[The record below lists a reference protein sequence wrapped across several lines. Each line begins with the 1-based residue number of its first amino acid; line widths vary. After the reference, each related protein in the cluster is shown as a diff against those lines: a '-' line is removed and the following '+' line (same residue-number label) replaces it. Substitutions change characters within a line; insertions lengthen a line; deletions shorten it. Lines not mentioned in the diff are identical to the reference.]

1 MHARGSDRG
10 IRAVG
15 GRSRLGA
22 LLLLALLLLAA
33 PAAEA
38 GPRAKPDRPAPQVV
52 GGTPARPGDYRYMVS
67 LQVRVGGGWRHN
79 CGGSLLDAS
88 HVLTAAHCVVY
99 DNGTVVSPS
108 TYRAVVGRTNL
119 KRGRAGR
126 AIPVAAIVAYPGF
139 TRDDMFHDVAVMTLA
154 RPYPAADAVPG
165 QTSVFLPEAGDTHL
179 DHPGQ
184 DVIVTGWG
192 STVQQ
197 DGVLSLPQRAS
208 HRLRWAALQLTDGDA
223 CAAKYNGSD
232 VVPVDPAIELCAAFP
247 SKDACQ
253 GDSGGPLVVRD
264 YDRATS
270 TIFSTQVG
278 IVSSGR
284 GCAWPGWPGVY
295 TRLSA
300 PPIRDFV
307 ACAVETGHACP

>member
-1 MHARGSDRG
+1 MPDIDANDHARHVHPPANPAPARH
-10 IRAVG
+10 
-15 GRSRLGA
+15 GRRT
-22 LLLLALLLLAA
+22 LLALAVAGAAGLAVEGVDA
-33 PAAEA
+33 
-38 GPRAKPDRPAPQVV
+38 RRRRKRD
-52 GGTPARPGDYRYMVS
+52 GTS
-67 LQVRVGGGWRHN
+67 
-79 CGGSLLDAS
+79 GGSVPGGSGATGPTTGS
-88 HVLTAAHCVVY
+88 
-99 DNGTVVSPS
+99 S
-108 TYRAVVGRTNL
+108 
-119 KRGRAGR
+119 

-165 QTSVFLPEAGDTHL
+165 QTSVFLPEAGDTGL
-179 DHPGQ
+179 DRPGQ

-197 DGVLSLPQRAS
+197 DGVLGLPQRAS

-232 VVPVDPAIELCAAFP
+232 VVPGDPAIELCAAFP